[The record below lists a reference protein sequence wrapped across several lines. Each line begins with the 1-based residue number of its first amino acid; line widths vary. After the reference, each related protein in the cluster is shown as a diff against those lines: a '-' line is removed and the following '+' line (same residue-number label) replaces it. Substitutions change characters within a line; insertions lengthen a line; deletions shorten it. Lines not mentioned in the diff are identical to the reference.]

1 MQIPLLEKSNFQICG
16 CYVET
21 SLSEHNKDVSTLY
34 ERYFNGDIAERISA
48 ITKDSGTEYYSVTW
62 YTQLHVRYR
71 YLFGKLANA
80 PIILPTEF
88 ELKNIPAAR
97 YAIASFP
104 QGQDVYQ
111 AWTDF
116 LNTILPNAGY
126 TPNIDGNFIEYFP
139 EGIYGRYDIWAPVV
153 NADV

>member
-1 MQIPLLEKSNFQICG
+1 MQILLLKKSDFQICG

-21 SLSEHNKDVSTLY
+21 SLTEHNKDVSALY
-34 ERYFNGDIAERISA
+34 ERYFNSGIAERISA
-48 ITKDSGTEYYSVTW
+48 VTDDYGTEYYSATW
-62 YTQLHVRYR
+62 YTQLHERYR
-71 YLFGKLANA
+71 YLFGKKVNA
-80 PIILPTEF
+80 TTILPAEF
-88 ELKNIPAAR
+88 ELKSVPAAS

-116 LNTILPNAGY
+116 LNTTLPNAGY
-126 TPNIDGNFIEYFP
+126 TPDIEGDFIEYFP
-139 EGIYGRYDIWAPVV
+139 DGIHGGYEIWAPLA